1 MRPDEEKLV
10 RIGRDKVLEQMMTF
24 RATLVFSGQKL
35 NVSSPLEIRLVGLY
49 DAVNLDKVCTA
60 ARIKPW
66 LFGVYFGDV
75 AEWLKAAVC

>member
-1 MRPDEEKLV
+1 M
-10 RIGRDKVLEQMMTF
+10 EQMVDVPRDHSIF
-24 RATLVFSGQKL
+24 RAKAKCVK
-35 NVSSPLEIRLVGLY
+35 PLKIRVVVLY

-66 LFGVYFGDV
+66 LFGGYYGDV